1 MVYKSKKF
9 NFLKTIILVR
19 HAKSS
24 WDDFSLKD
32 EERPLTDRG
41 KKNAPE
47 MAKRL
52 MKKKIPLDAILSSP
66 AKRAKSTAEYF
77 AKEYDIPKKKIK
89 LVPELYMASNDAFI
103 KTIRNAP
110 EKADSIALFSHNNG
124 ITQFANTL
132 SETRIDHMPT
142 CSVFAVNVDIESWT
156 DFEPGKTQFYFFDY
170 PKSL

>member
-1 MVYKSKKF
+1 M
-9 NFLKTIILVR
+9 KTIILVR

-24 WDDFSLKD
+24 WEDFSLKD

-52 MKKKIPLDAILSSP
+52 KKKKVPLDAILTSP
-66 AKRAKSTAEYF
+66 AKRAKTTAEYF
-77 AKEYDIPKKKIK
+77 AKEYDIAKKKII
-89 LVPELYMASNDAFI
+89 LVPELYMASNDAFVR
-103 KTIRNAP
+103 TIRNAP

-142 CSVFAVNVDIESWT
+142 CSVFAVNTDLSSWA
-156 DFEPGKTQFYFFDY
+156 DFEPGKTEFYFFDY

>member
-1 MVYKSKKF
+1 M
-9 NFLKTIILVR
+9 KTIILVR

-32 EERPLTDRG
+32 EESPLTDRG
-41 KKNAPE
+41 KKNAPD

-52 MKKKIPLDAILSSP
+52 LRKKIPIDAILSSP
-66 AKRAKSTAEYF
+66 AKRAKSTADFF
-77 AKEYDIPKKKIK
+77 AKEYDIPKKKIY
-89 LVPELYMASNDAFI
+89 LIPELYMASNEAFV

-110 EKADSIALFSHNNG
+110 DKADSIALFSHNNG

-142 CSVFAVNVDIESWT
+142 CSVFAVKADIDSW
-156 DFEPGKTQFYFFDY
+156 DQFEPGKNEFYFFDY

>member
-1 MVYKSKKF
+1 M
-9 NFLKTIILVR
+9 KTIILVR

-24 WDDFSLKD
+24 WDDISLKD

-41 KKNAPE
+41 NKNAPE

-52 MKKKIPLDAILSSP
+52 LKKKVPIDAILSSP

-77 AKEYDIPKKKIK
+77 AKEYEIPKKKII
-89 LVPELYMASNDAFI
+89 LIPELYMASNDAFVR
-103 KTIRNAP
+103 TIRNAP
-110 EKADSIALFSHNNG
+110 EKADSIAVFSHNNG

-132 SETRIDHMPT
+132 SETKIDNMPT
-142 CSVFAVNVDIESWT
+142 CSVYAVKADIDSWKS
-156 DFEPGKTQFYFFDY
+156 FEPGKTAYYFFDY

>member
-1 MVYKSKKF
+1 M
-9 NFLKTIILVR
+9 KTIILVR

-41 KKNAPE
+41 KKNAPD

-52 MKKKIPLDAILSSP
+52 LKKKIPIDAILSSP
-66 AKRAKSTAEYF
+66 AKRAKSTADFF
-77 AKEYDIPKKKIK
+77 AKEYDIPKKKIY
-89 LVPELYMASNDAFI
+89 LIPELYMASNEAFV

-110 EKADSIALFSHNNG
+110 DKADSIALFSHNNG

-142 CSVFAVNVDIESWT
+142 CSVFAVKADIDSW
-156 DFEPGKTQFYFFDY
+156 DQFEPGKNEFYFFDY

>member
-1 MVYKSKKF
+1 
-9 NFLKTIILVR
+9 LKTIILVR

-32 EERPLTDRG
+32 EDRPLTDRG

-52 MKKKIPLDAILSSP
+52 LKKKIPIDAILSSP

-77 AKEYDIPKKKIK
+77 AEEYGIPKKKII
-89 LVPELYMASNDAFI
+89 LIPDLYMASHETFV
-103 KTIRNAP
+103 KTIRDAP
-110 EKADSIALFSHNNG
+110 GKADSIALFSHNNG
-124 ITQFANTL
+124 ITLFANQL
-132 SETRIDHMPT
+132 SETRIDNMPT
-142 CSVFAVNVDIESWT
+142 CSVFAVKAAIDNWT
-156 DFEPGKTQFYFFDY
+156 QFEPGKTEFYFFDY

>member
-1 MVYKSKKF
+1 
-9 NFLKTIILVR
+9 LKTIILVR

-52 MKKKIPLDAILSSP
+52 LKKKVPIDAILSSP

-77 AKEYDIPKKKIK
+77 ANEYEIPKKKII
-89 LVPELYMASNDAFI
+89 LIPELYMASNDAFVR
-103 KTIRNAP
+103 TIRNAP
-110 EKADSIALFSHNNG
+110 EKANSIAIFSHNNG

-132 SETRIDHMPT
+132 SETKIDNMPT
-142 CSVFAVNVDIESWT
+142 CSVYAVRADIESWES
-156 DFEPGKTQFYFFDY
+156 FEPGKTAYYFFDY

>member
-1 MVYKSKKF
+1 
-9 NFLKTIILVR
+9 
-19 HAKSS
+19 
-24 WDDFSLKD
+24 
-32 EERPLTDRG
+32 
-41 KKNAPE
+41 

-52 MKKKIPLDAILSSP
+52 LKKKVPIDAILSSP

-77 AKEYDIPKKKIK
+77 AREYEMPKKKIY
-89 LVPELYMASNDAFI
+89 LIPELYMASNEAFV

-142 CSVFAVNVDIESWT
+142 CSVFAVKADIRSW
-156 DFEPGKTQFYFFDY
+156 DQFEPGKNEFYFFDY

>member
-1 MVYKSKKF
+1 M
-9 NFLKTIILVR
+9 KTIILVR

-41 KKNAPE
+41 KKNAPD

-52 MKKKIPLDAILSSP
+52 LKKKIPIDAILSSP
-66 AKRAKSTAEYF
+66 AKIAKITAEYF
-77 AKEYDIPKKKIK
+77 AKEYDIPKKKIH
-89 LVPELYMASNDAFI
+89 LIPELYMASNEAFI

-124 ITQFANTL
+124 ITQFANAL

-142 CSVFAVNVDIESWT
+142 CSVFAVKADIESWHQ
-156 DFEPGKTQFYFFDY
+156 FEPGKNEFYFFDY

>member
-1 MVYKSKKF
+1 
-9 NFLKTIILVR
+9 LKTIILVR

-32 EERPLTDRG
+32 EDRPLTHRG
-41 KKNAPE
+41 KKNAPD

-52 MKKKIPLDAILSSP
+52 LKKKVPIDAILSSP

-77 AKEYDIPKKKIK
+77 AKEYDIPQKKII
-89 LVPELYMASNDAFI
+89 LIPELYMASSDAFV

-110 EKADSIALFSHNNG
+110 EKADSIALFSHNEG
-124 ITQFANTL
+124 ITQFANSL
-132 SETRIDHMPT
+132 SEARVDNMPT
-142 CSVFAVNVDIESWT
+142 CSVFAVKVDINDWNE
-156 DFEPGKTQFYFFDY
+156 FEPGKAEFYLFDY

>member
-1 MVYKSKKF
+1 M
-9 NFLKTIILVR
+9 KTIILVR

-41 KKNAPE
+41 KKNAPD
-47 MAKRL
+47 MARRL
-52 MKKKIPLDAILSSP
+52 HKKKVPIDAILSSP
-66 AKRAKSTAEYF
+66 AKRAKSTADYF
-77 AKEYDIPKKKIK
+77 AIEYDIAKKKII
-89 LVPELYMASNDAFI
+89 LVPELYMASSDAFI

-110 EKADSIALFSHNNG
+110 EKADSIALFSHNEG
-124 ITQFANTL
+124 ITQFANSL

-142 CSVFAVNVDIESWT
+142 CSVFAVKADIGNWNS
-156 DFEPGKTQFYFFDY
+156 FEPGKTEFYFFDY

>member
-1 MVYKSKKF
+1 
-9 NFLKTIILVR
+9 LKTIILVR

-32 EERPLTDRG
+32 EDRPLTDRG

-47 MAKRL
+47 MARRL
-52 MKKKIPLDAILSSP
+52 LKKKIPIDAILSSP

-77 AKEYDIPKKKIK
+77 AKEYDIPKKKII
-89 LVPELYMASNDAFI
+89 LIPELYMAGSDAFV

-110 EKADSIALFSHNNG
+110 NKADSIALFSHNEG

-132 SETRIDHMPT
+132 SEARVDHMPT
-142 CSVFAVNVDIESWT
+142 CSVFAVKADIDDWNQ
-156 DFEPGKTQFYFFDY
+156 FEPGKTEFYFFDY

>member
-1 MVYKSKKF
+1 M
-9 NFLKTIILVR
+9 KTIILVR

-32 EERPLTDRG
+32 EERPLTARG

-52 MKKKIPLDAILSSP
+52 LKKKVPIDVILSSP
-66 AKRAKSTAEYF
+66 AKRARSTAEYF
-77 AKEYDIPKKKIK
+77 AKEYEIPKKKIF
-89 LVPELYMASNDAFI
+89 LIPDLYMASNDAFI
-103 KTIRNAP
+103 RTIRNAP
-110 EKADSIALFSHNNG
+110 EKADAIALFSHNNG

-132 SETRIDHMPT
+132 SETKIDHMPT
-142 CSVFAVNVDIESWT
+142 CSVYAVKANIDSWGS
-156 DFEPGKTQFYFFDY
+156 FETGETEFYFFDY